1 MKKAMLRKLRTVSV
15 ECEKEEPIKL
25 EKDNNANEIKIKPI
39 KKSKII
45 RKRVIS
51 NMETIILCTLFGLFN
66 IVSYTLGL
74 KNGQKLKNEEKIEMP
89 LSEPINKVI
98 NNKISDDGLSDEDRI
113 SWENINNFDGTI
125 ESQKHI

>member
-1 MKKAMLRKLRTVSV
+1 
-15 ECEKEEPIKL
+15 
-25 EKDNNANEIKIKPI
+25 
-39 KKSKII
+39 
-45 RKRVIS
+45 
-51 NMETIILCTLFGLFN
+51 METIILCTLFGLFN

-74 KNGQKLKNEEKIEMP
+74 KNGQKLKNEEKIEMS

>member
-1 MKKAMLRKLRTVSV
+1 
-15 ECEKEEPIKL
+15 
-25 EKDNNANEIKIKPI
+25 
-39 KKSKII
+39 
-45 RKRVIS
+45 
-51 NMETIILCTLFGLFN
+51 METIILCTLFGLFN

-89 LSEPINKVI
+89 LAEPINKVI
-98 NNKISDDGLSDEDRI
+98 NNKISDDGLSEEDRI

>member
-1 MKKAMLRKLRTVSV
+1 
-15 ECEKEEPIKL
+15 
-25 EKDNNANEIKIKPI
+25 
-39 KKSKII
+39 
-45 RKRVIS
+45 
-51 NMETIILCTLFGLFN
+51 METIILCTLFGLFN

-113 SWENINNFDGTI
+113 SWDNINNYDGTI

>member
-1 MKKAMLRKLRTVSV
+1 
-15 ECEKEEPIKL
+15 
-25 EKDNNANEIKIKPI
+25 
-39 KKSKII
+39 
-45 RKRVIS
+45 
-51 NMETIILCTLFGLFN
+51 METIILCALFGLFN

-74 KNGQKLKNEEKIEMP
+74 KNGQKLKNEQKIEMP

-98 NNKISDDGLSDEDRI
+98 NNKISDDGLLEEDRI

>member
-1 MKKAMLRKLRTVSV
+1 
-15 ECEKEEPIKL
+15 
-25 EKDNNANEIKIKPI
+25 
-39 KKSKII
+39 
-45 RKRVIS
+45 
-51 NMETIILCTLFGLFN
+51 METIVLCTLFGLFN

-89 LSEPINKVI
+89 LAEPINKVI
-98 NNKISDDGLSDEDRI
+98 NNKIINDGLSDEDRI

>member
-1 MKKAMLRKLRTVSV
+1 
-15 ECEKEEPIKL
+15 
-25 EKDNNANEIKIKPI
+25 
-39 KKSKII
+39 
-45 RKRVIS
+45 
-51 NMETIILCTLFGLFN
+51 METIILCTLFGLFN

-89 LSEPINKVI
+89 LAEPINKVI

>member
-1 MKKAMLRKLRTVSV
+1 
-15 ECEKEEPIKL
+15 
-25 EKDNNANEIKIKPI
+25 
-39 KKSKII
+39 
-45 RKRVIS
+45 
-51 NMETIILCTLFGLFN
+51 METIVLCALFGLFV
-66 IVSYTLGL
+66 ITAYTLGL

-98 NNKISDDGLSDEDRI
+98 NNKISDDGLSEEDRI